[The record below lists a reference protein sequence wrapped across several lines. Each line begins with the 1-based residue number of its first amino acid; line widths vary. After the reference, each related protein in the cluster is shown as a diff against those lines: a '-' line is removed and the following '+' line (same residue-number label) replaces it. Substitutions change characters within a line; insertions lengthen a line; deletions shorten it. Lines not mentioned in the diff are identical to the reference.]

1 MTDVK
6 HQPSPAQHLEA
17 QAHPPR
23 HPSSQLI
30 ADTTLV
36 VSRQAH
42 LPHGQRLYTLEHQA
56 HPVLHQAMPLLTEHQ
71 Q

>member
-17 QAHPPR
+17 QAHPAR
-23 HPSSQLI
+23 GPSTQWL

-42 LPHGQRLYTLEHQA
+42 VPHGQRLYTLEHQA
-56 HPVLHQAMPLLTEHQ
+56 HSVMHQAMPLLTDHQ
-71 Q
+71 E